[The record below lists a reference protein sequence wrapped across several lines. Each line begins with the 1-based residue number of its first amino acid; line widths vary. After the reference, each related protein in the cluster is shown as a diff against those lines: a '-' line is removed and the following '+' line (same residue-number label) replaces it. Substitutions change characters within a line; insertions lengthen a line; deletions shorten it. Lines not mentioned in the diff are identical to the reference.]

1 MYYSYALSS
10 STHLTFDYQF
20 IANPG
25 YNSDNGPVN
34 LFAGRFH
41 WQF

>member
-1 MYYSYALSS
+1 MKVSA
-10 STHLTFDYQF
+10 DYQF

-25 YNSDNGPVN
+25 YNAARGPVN

-41 WQF
+41 ATF